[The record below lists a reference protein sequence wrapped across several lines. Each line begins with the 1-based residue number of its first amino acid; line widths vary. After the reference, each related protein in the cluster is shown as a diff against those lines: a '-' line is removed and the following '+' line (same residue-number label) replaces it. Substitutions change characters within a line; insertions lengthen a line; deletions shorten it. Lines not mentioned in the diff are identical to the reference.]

1 MGFFPTLV
9 PEDQKNTCINTN
21 VLRVIRA
28 RDRAHKIAL
37 SSGFPEARDS
47 YKLLRNQ
54 VTNMNRKARTN
65 YLSSHLQKN
74 ATNPKAFWNIL
85 RNVLPGKDK
94 GRYIQ
99 NLVED
104 GKDLHDQE
112 AIAESLNQYFTTIA
126 SSLLHVRTIVR
137 NNQTKKPPALTC
149 SMCHICVGRA
159 FLR

>member
-1 MGFFPTLV
+1 M
-9 PEDQKNTCINTN
+9 
-21 VLRVIRA
+21 RA

-37 SSGFPEARDS
+37 SSGFPEAWDS

-54 VTNMNRKARTN
+54 VTNVDRKARTN
-65 YLSSHLQKN
+65 YSSSHLQKN

-104 GKDLHDQE
+104 GKDLNDQE

-126 SSLLHVRTIVR
+126 SSLLDGRTIVR
-137 NNQTKKPPALTC
+137 NNQTKETTC
-149 SMCHICVGRA
+149 PHVLNVPHLREQA
-159 FLR
+159 RTFLR